1 VHATATNPFLN
12 RRDTLNGRSEEIIN
26 LELTG
31 KELVVNAFIATINA
45 ISHTTKGRLA
55 SEEKGATMV
64 EYGIMVA
71 FIAVLVMA
79 AVLILGPQI
88 AGLFTS
94 VSAAI

>member
-1 VHATATNPFLN
+1 M
-12 RRDTLNGRSEEIIN
+12 
-26 LELTG
+26 
-31 KELVVNAFIATINA
+31 NAFIATI
-45 ISHTTKGRLA
+45 SSVFHTVKGRLN

-94 VSAAI
+94 VSNAI

>member
-1 VHATATNPFLN
+1 M
-12 RRDTLNGRSEEIIN
+12 
-26 LELTG
+26 
-31 KELVVNAFIATINA
+31 NALIATLT
-45 ISHTTKGRLA
+45 SVFHTVRARVTSNER
-55 SEEKGATMV
+55 GATMV

-79 AVLILGPQI
+79 AVIILGPQI